1 MQLLTWDT
9 GILAALGLLLAY
21 SLLLRKHK
29 ALATL
34 VSVYVA
40 YLITSS
46 FGSFVV
52 QFFTGDRVLFKSVWI
67 QANLSAYS
75 IQAVLLVITA
85 LLISTFMKLGGK
97 KLRYSALEV
106 TLYAIATLALSIMF
120 IISFMPPETRDTAF
134 AGSHILPLVY
144 QFRQWVLGIPV
155 LLMVIFGIFKSEES

>member
-40 YLITSS
+40 YLVTSAW
-46 FGSFVV
+46 GSFVA

-67 QANLSAYS
+67 QANMSTYTIEAALM
-75 IQAVLLVITA
+75 VLTA
-85 LLISTFMKLGGK
+85 LLLSTFLKLGGK
-97 KLRYSALEV
+97 RSRYSFLEV
-106 TLYAIATLALSIMF
+106 TLYAIATLALGVMF
-120 IISFMPPETRDTAF
+120 IISFMPPETRDAAF
-134 AGSHILPLVY
+134 ATSHILPMVY
-144 QFRQWVLGIPV
+144 QFRQWVLGVPV
-155 LLMVIFGIFKSEES
+155 LLMIVFGIFTSEES